1 MRFSCK
7 AQSAYNILLPRS
19 LDTFQCRI
27 YSAQF
32 PFPGEHSLPGIAVC
46 DNGAGK
52 FKHMQSYVCHMQPG
66 PHLYTWVESSNVDEL
81 PC

>member
-7 AQSAYNILLPRS
+7 AQSAYNIVFLLPRS

-32 PFPGEHSLPGIAVC
+32 PLPVEHSLPGIV
-46 DNGAGK
+46 
-52 FKHMQSYVCHMQPG
+52 V
-66 PHLYTWVESSNVDEL
+66 
-81 PC
+81 